1 MDGWKVE
8 CLFLLLIDVV
18 WIPKNL
24 RLIYFFFFIL
34 SRYLDLFSSHCHISS
49 VHANWIKISPC
60 RSTFQYSKLLYCSKQ
75 IFKGEIPRL
84 FSVQRMFYLRAN
96 MAKKLVENT
105 LYVRRDVKTRKQGFH
120 VVHTFLVCA
129 SSLTDSHTL
138 R

>member
-1 MDGWKVE
+1 ME

-60 RSTFQYSKLLYCSKQ
+60 RSTFQYSINYCTVRNKSSKEK
-75 IFKGEIPRL
+75 FPV
-84 FSVQRMFYLRAN
+84 FSPFQRMFYLRAN
-96 MAKKLVENT
+96 VAKKLVENT

>member
-1 MDGWKVE
+1 ME

-24 RLIYFFFFIL
+24 RLIYFFFSYCRDIWIYSLRIVTFLLFTQIGL
-34 SRYLDLFSSHCHISS
+34 KFHHVDLHFNIPNYCTVRNKSSKEKFPVFS
-49 VHANWIKISPC
+49 P
-60 RSTFQYSKLLYCSKQ
+60 F
-75 IFKGEIPRL
+75 
-84 FSVQRMFYLRAN
+84 QRMFYLRAN
-96 MAKKLVENT
+96 VAKKLVENT